1 MVQNQKLKTGRK
13 PPESGGQGGQCLTT
27 LRPGAPRRAGSAG
40 SPSLLIPR
48 AGAPRGQEPGKHA
61 PRWTH
66 ATSPPWLVFGE
77 AEKERGQKEPWEVA
91 EASGEGEFA
100 KQAATGL
107 SSDAVS
113 P

>member
-1 MVQNQKLKTGRK
+1 MPDNTQAGRSTEGRVCGK
-13 PPESGGQGGQCLTT
+13 PFSA
-27 LRPGAPRRAGSAG
+27 RPPCRGSEG
-40 SPSLLIPR
+40 
-48 AGAPRGQEPGKHA
+48 AGAEKHA